1 MKFAVVVVLL
11 ALALGANCSVFP
23 FGPVVVGGPLPGTVV
38 VGHPGPFPLVVGPG
52 PVQVVTGPVPV
63 PPVVVAGPGA
73 VSVSKTR
80 GAVHVAPLPG
90 HSQSVVQANLQ
101 PAPGTW

>member
-1 MKFAVVVVLL
+1 MKFAVAVFLL
-11 ALALGANCSVFP
+11 ALAVGANCSVFP
-23 FGPVVVGGPLPGTVV
+23 FGPVVVGGPFPGAVV
-38 VGHPGPFPLVVGPG
+38 VGGPFPA
-52 PVQVVTGPVPV
+52 PVQVVSGPVAV
-63 PPVVVAGPGA
+63 PPVVVAAPSA